1 LEALV
6 CRQRAPH
13 VVVQRAQIILAAHR
27 GEGTEQIARR
37 YGCSSRSVRK
47 WKARFAVAPCLA
59 SLEDA
64 ARSGRP
70 ARISIAT
77 RCQLVQLACARP
89 EGCKSPA
96 PFRDLWTY
104 RSLAEAVTRRTGQTI
119 STSEVGR
126 ILRFED
132 LRPHRVRQW
141 LKSEDPAFLS
151 KAEAVCRL
159 YLHPPKDAIVVC
171 VDEKPLQVL
180 ERKYATR
187 VDPRDASVRFE
198 YEYVRHGTQALLAA
212 FDVRTGRVLGR
223 VVPHRNADA
232 LVDFMDELARRYP
245 DKTVYVVWD
254 NLNIHY
260 DGTDERWSRFNARH
274 GRRFRFV
281 YTPKHASW
289 MNQVEIWFSILQRR
303 IIKYGDFA
311 TPTAQARRVL
321 GFIDHWNRVE
331 GHPFRWTWRTD
342 RLQNRGVAAARRFT
356 RATAHRRT
364 PSRHAGHRPAASP
377 RWQAPAHPQARH
389 SADRRVGAD
398 HRSDQALPA
407 PPRHRPPVAA

>member
-1 LEALV
+1 
-6 CRQRAPH
+6 
-13 VVVQRAQIILAAHR
+13 
-27 GEGTEQIARR
+27 
-37 YGCSSRSVRK
+37 
-47 WKARFAVAPCLA
+47 
-59 SLEDA
+59 
-64 ARSGRP
+64 
-70 ARISIAT
+70 
-77 RCQLVQLACARP
+77 
-89 EGCKSPA
+89 
-96 PFRDLWTY
+96 
-104 RSLAEAVTRRTGQTI
+104 
-119 STSEVGR
+119 VGR

-141 LKSEDPAFLS
+141 LKSEAPAFLS
-151 KAEAVCRL
+151 KAEAVCQL
-159 YLHPPKDAIVVC
+159 YLQPPKDAVVVC

-180 ERKYATR
+180 ERRYATR

-198 YEYVRHGTQALLAA
+198 YEYVRHGMQALLAA
-212 FDVRTGRVLGR
+212 FDVRTGQVLGR
-223 VVPHRNADA
+223 VVPHRSADA
-232 LVDFMDELARRYP
+232 LVGFMDELARRYP
-245 DKTVYVVWD
+245 AKTVYVVWD

-260 DGTDERWSRFNARH
+260 DGADERWSRFNARH

-289 MNQVEIWFSILQRR
+289 INQVEIWFSILQRR

-342 RLQNRGVAAARRFT
+342 PLQNRGVAAARRFT
-356 RATAHRRT
+356 RATPHRRA

-377 RWQAPAHPQARH
+377 RSQAPAHPQARH

-398 HRSDQALPA
+398 RRSDQALPA